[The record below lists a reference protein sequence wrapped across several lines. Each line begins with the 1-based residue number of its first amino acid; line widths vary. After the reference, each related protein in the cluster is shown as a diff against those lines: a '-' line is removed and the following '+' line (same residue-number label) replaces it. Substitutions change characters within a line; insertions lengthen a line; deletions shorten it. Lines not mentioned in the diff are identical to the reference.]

1 MELPALKCYTQ
12 SDDGCTEWYNK
23 LYAMYFFSNQN
34 ELFDCFLVLLNKEVF
49 IYYEYTNPLSVDFM
63 KFVVKTLPTNKL
75 EKKKRFYRPT
85 NSL

>member
-1 MELPALKCYTQ
+1 
-12 SDDGCTEWYNK
+12 
-23 LYAMYFFSNQN
+23 MYFFSNQN

-49 IYYEYTNPLSVDFM
+49 ISYEYTNPLSVDFM